1 MKTSQEKIDEIM
13 DWFDFA
19 EVEKTMK
26 SLNWT
31 WPDSTEPPS
40 EREIRQFARNL
51 LKKVVDKKVSKGDFQ
66 YLTEIGGFRAS
77 KFFDGVVK
85 LEFIVSQ
92 WDVDA

>member
-1 MKTSQEKIDEIM
+1 M

-19 EVEKTMK
+19 VVEKTMK

-31 WPDSTEPPS
+31 WTWLDSTEPPS
-40 EREIRQFARNL
+40 EPEIRQFARNL
-51 LKKVVDKKVSKGDFQ
+51 LKKVIDKKVSKGDFQ
-66 YLTEIGGFRAS
+66 YLTESGGFRAS